1 MYDRIFAIII
11 QSCQWLVVKG
21 KGEMQILV
29 ATQGPY
35 GERILKHL
43 KACSPSGWS
52 ITAITLPPSL
62 PLVIDDPVEFLPS
75 NIPQAELLIAMVESD
90 AGAQLIPELARL
102 CGVKAAI
109 VPVDNPAW
117 LPLGL
122 QNQIEQELNRAG
134 VSVVFPK
141 TFCTLTETGTGYRRK
156 IRPYSDKLIAAF
168 AQHFGRPRLHLTIDP
183 VNRKIT
189 SVTVERGS
197 PCGSTHHT
205 AQRLVGMDASD
216 VVPKAGLFVHQFPC
230 LASMQEDEIDTGIL
244 EPLMVISGYVMNE
257 EAEQKTKSAVD

>member
-1 MYDRIFAIII
+1 
-11 QSCQWLVVKG
+11 
-21 KGEMQILV
+21 MQILV

-141 TFCTLTETGTGYRRK
+141 TFCTLTETSTGYRRK

-168 AQHFGRPRLHLTIDP
+168 AQHFGRPRLYLTIDP

-205 AQRLVGMDASD
+205 AQRLVGIAMSDA
-216 VVPKAGLFVHQFPC
+216 VPKAGLFVHQFPC

-257 EAEQKTKSAVD
+257 EVEQKIKSAARGYEIDQMTAP